1 MSGRSMGLSPLSGKV
16 FLGRINQSG
25 SAYSGAKTDVTSDF
39 LRLVIEKAEF
49 HGGTF
54 EIEGGDKK
62 WTVTVSEQPAGE
74 GEK

>member
-1 MSGRSMGLSPLSGKV
+1 M
-16 FLGRINQSG
+16 
-25 SAYSGAKTDVTSDF
+25 
-39 LRLVIEKAEF
+39 IEKAEF

-74 GEK
+74 GGEVTDDKMDTADMTLPPLPLPYTR

>member
-1 MSGRSMGLSPLSGKV
+1 VSARRMGLSPLSGKV
-16 FLGRINQSG
+16 FIGRINQAG
-25 SAYSGAKTDVTSDF
+25 NAFAGAKTDVTNDF